1 MAHSGPLPGLPR
13 GDQGPDQLERRPG
26 APVLEAAL
34 RQRQPRGQVYSSDLG
49 DAGEGAPATG
59 AERVGGHASPGQP
72 PADQGAESLRPP
84 GVLPPRPRLSERSH
98 QALDVKLGSLSGAE
112 GRRGAGAGAAFLGTG
127 FSSLDMSLCVV
138 LYVASSLF
146 LMFMYTSSSGC
157 GPSGG
162 RSSTTTRPCRTRR
175 DRGTAFRKPAAL

>member
-1 MAHSGPLPGLPR
+1 MLLFLKRHYGS
-13 GDQGPDQLERRPG
+13 DNLEDK
-26 APVLEAAL
+26 
-34 RQRQPRGQVYSSDLG
+34 YSSDLG

-59 AERVGGHASPGQP
+59 AERAGGHASPGQP
-72 PADQGAESLRPP
+72 PADQVAESLRPP

-112 GRRGAGAGAAFLGTG
+112 GRGGAGAGAAFLGTG

-146 LMFMYTSSSGC
+146 LMLMYFFFRVRSKRWKVKHHH
-157 GPSGG
+157 PSV
-162 RSSTTTRPCRTRR
+162 
-175 DRGTAFRKPAAL
+175 